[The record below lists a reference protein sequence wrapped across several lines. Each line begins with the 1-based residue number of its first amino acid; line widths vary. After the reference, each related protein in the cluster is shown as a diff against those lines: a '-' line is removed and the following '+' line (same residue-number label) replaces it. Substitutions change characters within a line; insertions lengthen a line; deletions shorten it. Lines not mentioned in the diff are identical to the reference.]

1 MTTLYKYDF
10 NIISHN
16 TYFGM
21 SFFNII
27 SDVLAGVLALKVED
41 RGFEPWSGQTN
52 DCKIGI
58 FCFSAKTQC

>member
-1 MTTLYKYDF
+1 
-10 NIISHN
+10 
-16 TYFGM
+16 M